1 MSTTVHIVGVR
12 RCSKPSCSNRAV
24 ATLTYVYSDKTAVL
38 GPLATFREPHC
49 YDLCENHSVRLTAPV
64 GWEIVRLAID
74 PEALKPSVDDLE
86 ALANA
91 VREVGRVEPTAAPV
105 ETSSRPH
112 LRVLRDP
119 E

>member
-1 MSTTVHIVGVR
+1 
-12 RCSKPSCSNRAV
+12 
-24 ATLTYVYSDKTAVL
+24 
-38 GPLATFREPHC
+38 
-49 YDLCENHSVRLTAPV
+49 V